1 MWFKGFG
8 FEVGFRKNSVAKE
21 DDAAANTEQLE
32 DDIDKVANGLLT
44 PMGDG
49 EDGSMTEPVAAPL
62 PLVEDDEDKDVAEAA
77 DALFT
82 PMGGGKTGGA
92 ASEGTAEV
100 EDIFKEPTSPENLS
114 PSEEPSGKAS
124 EKGDEAVAVEP
135 ENEEKDGLFDNLFG
149 QEDEEEESSIQ
160 GLIASLPDI
169 TVEEVL
175 GAAEEVKV
183 LMREWQP
190 KKLRKVPGGARPKK

>member
-8 FEVGFRKNSVAKE
+8 FEVGFRKKSVAKE
-21 DDAAANTEQLE
+21 DGAAVNTEQLE
-32 DDIDKVANGLLT
+32 EDIDKVANGLLT

-49 EDGSMTEPVAAPL
+49 KDGSRTEPVPAPL
-62 PLVEDDEDKDVAEAA
+62 PLVEDDGDKDVAEAA

-82 PMGGGKTGGA
+82 PMGGGKTGGVA
-92 ASEGTAEV
+92 QET
-100 EDIFKEPTSPENLS
+100 DKLP
-114 PSEEPSGKAS
+114 AS

-135 ENEEKDGLFDNLFG
+135 ENEEKDGLFENLFG
-149 QEDEEEESSIQ
+149 QEDDDEEESSIQ
-160 GLIASLPDI
+160 DLIASLPDI

-190 KKLRKVPGGARPKK
+190 KKTKKGAGRR